1 MVLKLLRAAFWFAVF
16 FTLYMA
22 LAPTQPMPIKVW
34 DKFQHMIAFGGLMVM
49 AGFAWPRLRWVWL
62 VLALAGFG
70 AGIELLQA
78 IPRFHRDADI
88 RDWYAD
94 VAAISLGIVAITPIR
109 EWFAR
114 LTDPATPPL

>member
-1 MVLKLLRAAFWFAVF
+1 MVLKLLRAAFWFALF
-16 FTLYMA
+16 FTFYMA
-22 LAPTQPMPIKVW
+22 LTPAPPIHVTLW

-70 AGIELLQA
+70 AAIEFLQA

-88 RDWYAD
+88 HDWYAD
-94 VAAISLGIVAITPIR
+94 VAAIGLGIIAITPIR
-109 EWFAR
+109 DWFAKI
-114 LTDPATPPL
+114 TDPVAALN